1 MLGASYRSPF
11 NAADHSDSQHD
22 PSAMMSS
29 NGFADAQALPVDDR
43 AHASSHGINT
53 STSNTTQPPPPAQ
66 QGSSTLARAN
76 SRLDAVAK
84 LRRAASQREMR
95 RTPTPRAVTP
105 TASAENDGGQLLA
118 TDSNCAGAAKAQ
130 SFSPVLEPSLH
141 AADAS
146 FLSMAEADQDTPS
159 TTVDEAQAVF
169 VAPTAASLL
178 RPPSPQ
184 RGRLSPSEVPS
195 LMRSRSNRSPLP
207 TLEQLRARV
216 LLERE
221 AATSKRSSAAA
232 AASAAARA
240 YALEKLLGSS
250 SREGRASPA
259 SDGEGGLDDGAPL
272 ISTPGSIRRISK
284 VVSRSSREAPLGGVS
299 STLRDSSGAS
309 SLRRSRTIGGL
320 SAVAETQRKV
330 AFLQGTTLLEPPAG
344 EPRRSSRRFAQNPL
358 SRSSTSPPTS
368 PPRGGLR
375 PTTTTIAEVVEPA
388 NDEHQTA
395 PSTSGLERKASQR
408 QLARAQLMRK
418 LSNRSQAAGRAAAGS
433 VHGAASTSPLPPLQL
448 QGSNRATVDS
458 EPPSAGGGQW
468 LNAREQTLQHS
479 SGHRDALSAASPVSA
494 PGTGRS
500 VYSGF
505 ALSPNT
511 LAVPG
516 TPARTYDASLMP
528 SNGRSPMLH
537 PSHSNVSLIADE
549 SERSFAHSGV
559 STSAASMLRFRAERD
574 RASAADLADRQDA
587 FELDH
592 ELGNDWGHHATNML
606 SKQGSLRAVRRG
618 RRTLVDRASDGDSEG
633 GSQGEQTNDA
643 ASSDDAA
650 TDLLD
655 EYSRFDQDL
664 KDEED
669 DESDCRS
676 VAATAMQSSKAL
688 QHGGVSTPMVP
699 QDANIDWATPSPLGR
714 HLTRDLRPESS
725 ASIPLTLSAS
735 HEQTE
740 FPPDSQQLP
749 GVEQE
754 WQNTHSPW
762 PVSISVASQ
771 GSAPRESLQDQ
782 REGSDADI
790 LSQAVESLQA
800 KPTQF
805 ASNAGTAP
813 SASNSLRLD
822 AHVGRLPT
830 KLDALISPSFYA
842 EYGHPLDLQASAS
855 PVQKRDQIPSPV
867 DRQQAQ
873 SDFNRGATPA
883 VSSAGPVMAPPRS
896 SSLRHRTMSLSES
909 SLHDLR
915 DDALSRA
922 RDHVEAGAE
931 EEDSDLERI
940 DQITADLS
948 RMASPR
954 AENGL
959 PSRSEMERREAAEQ
973 FAAAEEYRKAKGL
986 YEATRSASGS
996 PAAHPS
1002 PSKSASPAPSSMSR
1016 FREHLNDED
1025 APARSSLGRGSSP
1038 LAGLPHPTATA
1049 SSIPPLAMDASRRT
1063 HAHKTSLVSIRSASS
1078 HRSREE
1084 GSTAAARSGS
1094 GSHAR
1099 SSPAGHNAK
1108 AASITSVFASPPV
1121 PANPAHLHHP
1131 PAASSAELAT
1141 MYANHKLT
1149 PFPGLFR
1156 EDQRSVGNLA
1166 NEPTE
1171 ATPAS
1176 FAPGLAASR
1185 PGGHR
1190 PAGSLNL
1197 SSRPLA
1203 QAFNATNPDYTP
1215 SPGPSLL
1222 EETVTIGS
1230 TATRDVAKPKM
1241 IAPSSSFL
1249 HTLRRKASGLRIS
1262 PSPVSTSTQ
1271 AVASPKGAALH
1282 GATHRKESSKD
1293 LSNGLHDYPNAAS
1306 RMLPGLGRRPSA
1318 TRKPVPP
1325 LEEPPIQIIGR
1336 TPPYFSE
1343 SNAEDHDVSLNASFG
1358 DSTTIDAG
1366 QSAREEPRTAQLATL
1381 TLAPATAAMLHR
1393 YSHMLT
1399 SPNKDEGLLVPEL
1412 SPAQV
1417 ERPPRQL
1424 VRAAPVLQVV
1434 TNSTVKDR
1442 FLFLFSDILVVA
1454 RPENPAPNE
1463 TLTVANLRW
1472 KFAAKNIIELHQAKL
1487 HVPSDRTASVK
1498 PHPLMAAFV
1507 RRFLRD
1513 PDSALD
1519 QVIRQSSLPKNAD
1532 TIAKLLFQTPELDR
1546 ECLTEY
1552 LCSSAPGR
1560 RQILEAY
1567 VGMQRITG
1575 VSIESALRMLLIGLR
1590 FPREADTFETLL
1602 TAFAKRWTSSNVGL
1616 IKQSFSAELAGDLVL
1631 AIMALNDA
1639 LHTPT
1644 PAEELARARGQPPE
1658 REYVDT
1664 PRLFSDP
1671 QPMLDKQPFLSA
1683 FRARDPQQVLSDRTL
1698 LRIYTSVAA
1707 DPIMQAKSKDES
1719 GPRLTVKLLG
1729 MGMPSKLTYGK
1740 PSEPIVVSIPAADPE
1755 LTIRLYG
1762 QELSFEPPVL
1772 TFERSDK
1779 CSFTIT
1785 SRSLGPQQAVF
1796 VRTGRTARNYVDR
1809 LPDDHEIGIAFPH
1822 HVSLTVER
1830 AFMANCFS
1838 LTLPSAGED
1847 VSKRRYMFSVDDA
1860 AARRQWTRALK
1871 DNIDAAVIARKNLAD
1886 AQAAERNARD
1896 RAADQTNVPGPVAT
1910 RRAAETLALHVLRET
1925 LIQPDNNASPIATFD
1940 ARQTVLQR
1948 SASSATPG
1956 SASKGALDLRGGPPP
1971 ARSAAA
1977 AVMAGIGNG
1986 ATGLSRAPSDSRVA
2000 SSRATA
2006 GANTS
2011 LQAPSTLD
2019 RNQSISRHYYGGLGK
2034 SETDLLPPET
2044 AASNSPVGGRPPLSA
2059 GLSPSAHA
2067 PDVRRGLSPMLE
2079 VPSPSESSSVKLTSE
2094 PMLGEELVVICTQNS
2109 LLPLVLANRHEPRS

>member
-1 MLGASYRSPF
+1 
-11 NAADHSDSQHD
+11 
-22 PSAMMSS
+22 
-29 NGFADAQALPVDDR
+29 
-43 AHASSHGINT
+43 
-53 STSNTTQPPPPAQ
+53 
-66 QGSSTLARAN
+66 
-76 SRLDAVAK
+76 
-84 LRRAASQREMR
+84 
-95 RTPTPRAVTP
+95 
-105 TASAENDGGQLLA
+105 
-118 TDSNCAGAAKAQ
+118 
-130 SFSPVLEPSLH
+130 
-141 AADAS
+141 
-146 FLSMAEADQDTPS
+146 
-159 TTVDEAQAVF
+159 
-169 VAPTAASLL
+169 
-178 RPPSPQ
+178 
-184 RGRLSPSEVPS
+184 
-195 LMRSRSNRSPLP
+195 
-207 TLEQLRARV
+207 
-216 LLERE
+216 
-221 AATSKRSSAAA
+221 
-232 AASAAARA
+232 
-240 YALEKLLGSS
+240 
-250 SREGRASPA
+250 
-259 SDGEGGLDDGAPL
+259 
-272 ISTPGSIRRISK
+272 
-284 VVSRSSREAPLGGVS
+284 
-299 STLRDSSGAS
+299 
-309 SLRRSRTIGGL
+309 
-320 SAVAETQRKV
+320 
-330 AFLQGTTLLEPPAG
+330 
-344 EPRRSSRRFAQNPL
+344 
-358 SRSSTSPPTS
+358 
-368 PPRGGLR
+368 
-375 PTTTTIAEVVEPA
+375 
-388 NDEHQTA
+388 
-395 PSTSGLERKASQR
+395 
-408 QLARAQLMRK
+408 
-418 LSNRSQAAGRAAAGS
+418 
-433 VHGAASTSPLPPLQL
+433 
-448 QGSNRATVDS
+448 
-458 EPPSAGGGQW
+458 
-468 LNAREQTLQHS
+468 
-479 SGHRDALSAASPVSA
+479 
-494 PGTGRS
+494 
-500 VYSGF
+500 
-505 ALSPNT
+505 
-511 LAVPG
+511 
-516 TPARTYDASLMP
+516 
-528 SNGRSPMLH
+528 
-537 PSHSNVSLIADE
+537 
-549 SERSFAHSGV
+549 
-559 STSAASMLRFRAERD
+559 
-574 RASAADLADRQDA
+574 
-587 FELDH
+587 
-592 ELGNDWGHHATNML
+592 
-606 SKQGSLRAVRRG
+606 
-618 RRTLVDRASDGDSEG
+618 
-633 GSQGEQTNDA
+633 
-643 ASSDDAA
+643 
-650 TDLLD
+650 
-655 EYSRFDQDL
+655 
-664 KDEED
+664 
-669 DESDCRS
+669 
-676 VAATAMQSSKAL
+676 
-688 QHGGVSTPMVP
+688 
-699 QDANIDWATPSPLGR
+699 
-714 HLTRDLRPESS
+714 
-725 ASIPLTLSAS
+725 
-735 HEQTE
+735 
-740 FPPDSQQLP
+740 
-749 GVEQE
+749 
-754 WQNTHSPW
+754 
-762 PVSISVASQ
+762 
-771 GSAPRESLQDQ
+771 
-782 REGSDADI
+782 
-790 LSQAVESLQA
+790 
-800 KPTQF
+800 
-805 ASNAGTAP
+805 
-813 SASNSLRLD
+813 
-822 AHVGRLPT
+822 
-830 KLDALISPSFYA
+830 
-842 EYGHPLDLQASAS
+842 
-855 PVQKRDQIPSPV
+855 
-867 DRQQAQ
+867 
-873 SDFNRGATPA
+873 
-883 VSSAGPVMAPPRS
+883 
-896 SSLRHRTMSLSES
+896 MSLSES

-986 YEATRSASGS
+986 YEATRNASGS
-996 PAAHPS
+996 SAAHSS

-1016 FREHLNDED
+1016 FR
-1025 APARSSLGRGSSP
+1025 
-1038 LAGLPHPTATA
+1038 LPHPTATA
-1049 SSIPPLAMDASRRT
+1049 SSIPPLAMDSSRRT

-1156 EDQRSVGNLA
+1156 EDQKSVGNLA
-1166 NEPTE
+1166 NEPTD

-1176 FAPGLAASR
+1176 IAPGLAASR

-1203 QAFNATNPDYTP
+1203 HAFNATNPDYTP

-1271 AVASPKGAALH
+1271 AVASPKGTALY
-1282 GATHRKESSKD
+1282 GAMHRKESSKD
-1293 LSNGLHDYPNAAS
+1293 LSNGLHDLHPN

-1343 SNAEDHDVSLNASFG
+1343 SNAEDGNVSLNTSFG
-1358 DSTTIDAG
+1358 DSTIDAG
-1366 QSAREEPRTAQLATL
+1366 QSLREESRTAQLATL

-1472 KFAAKNIIELHQAKL
+1472 KFAAKNIIELHHAKL

-1507 RRFLRD
+1507 HRFPRD

-1552 LCSSAPGR
+1552 LCSTAPGR
-1560 RQILEAY
+1560 RQVLEAY

-1602 TAFAKRWTSSNVGL
+1602 MAFAKRWTSSNVGL

-1719 GPRLTVKLLG
+1719 GPRLT
-1729 MGMPSKLTYGK
+1729 
-1740 PSEPIVVSIPAADPE
+1740 
-1755 LTIRLYG
+1755 
-1762 QELSFEPPVL
+1762 
-1772 TFERSDK
+1772 
-1779 CSFTIT
+1779 
-1785 SRSLGPQQAVF
+1785 QAVF

-1838 LTLPSAGED
+1838 LTLPSTGED

-1925 LIQPDNNASPIATFD
+1925 LIQPDNSASPIATFD

-1977 AVMAGIGNG
+1977 AVMAGLGNG

-2000 SSRATA
+2000 SSRTTA

-2011 LQAPSTLD
+2011 LQAPLALD

-2034 SETDLLPPET
+2034 SERDLLPPET
-2044 AASNSPVGGRPPLSA
+2044 AASNSPVAGRPPLSA
-2059 GLSPSAHA
+2059 GLSPSAHTLDNA
-2067 PDVRRGLSPMLE
+2067 ITGDVLLMLDNDALLDMGIASVGHRLTLLGAIWRLKQNWGVTIEEGDWKPGASTLDGSPDTSLPALVSALRVRDDRIRTLEGEIAKLADYLSRFQHDFASVCRILGVKVNGSCAKVISP
-2079 VPSPSESSSVKLTSE
+2079 PS
-2094 PMLGEELVVICTQNS
+2094 
-2109 LLPLVLANRHEPRS
+2109 